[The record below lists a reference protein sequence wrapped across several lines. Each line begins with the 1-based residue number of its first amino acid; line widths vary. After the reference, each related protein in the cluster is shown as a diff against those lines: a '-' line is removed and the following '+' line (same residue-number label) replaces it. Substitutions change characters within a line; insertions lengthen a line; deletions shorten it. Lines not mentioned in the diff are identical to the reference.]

1 MSTPSQFKGCNPS
14 ELAIGLD
21 SLPPFAAFGTVGLKQ
36 EDVAVAFVSSLA
48 APAATSSSAMRAATK
63 VAAAAS
69 SSCSA
74 LLAALASLV
83 VPTAATVAS
92 ATDAHG
98 SSIKEPP
105 VRQRT
110 ELSDALSVAS
120 ATDAHG
126 SLIEEPQVRKRSKL
140 SEALSAYREVHS
152 KEVNEAWLT
161 MAVCCSGREQH
172 ISSNQDEPATGK
184 LLPASGQ
191 EGAREEPVHKRFKN
205 QARGPDTYVVFAL
218 WQSLDSS
225 CPATWDRGLQGSLGS
240 TKVRGRTRSM

>member
-21 SLPPFAAFGTVGLKQ
+21 SLPPFAAFGTVGSKQ
-36 EDVAVAFVSSLA
+36 EDVAVAFGSSLA

-126 SLIEEPQVRKRSKL
+126 SLIEDRGASSEEKEQTVRQCAVAVGSSISAATKMSQRRANFCLLEAKREHMKSQCTKDSKL
-140 SEALSAYREVHS
+140 KHGVQTLTLFSPFGNPWTIHVLQRGTEVYKGH
-152 KEVNEAWLT
+152 
-161 MAVCCSGREQH
+161 
-172 ISSNQDEPATGK
+172 
-184 LLPASGQ
+184 
-191 EGAREEPVHKRFKN
+191 
-205 QARGPDTYVVFAL
+205 
-218 WQSLDSS
+218 
-225 CPATWDRGLQGSLGS
+225 
-240 TKVRGRTRSM
+240 

>member
-1 MSTPSQFKGCNPS
+1 MADIIQRHCCLIMDGIQANHHWHRPCEDDSDDSPAPTVIANTDIGNPS

-21 SLPPFAAFGTVGLKQ
+21 SLPPFAAFGTVGSKQ
-36 EDVAVAFVSSLA
+36 EDVAEAFGSSLV
-48 APAATSSSAMRAATK
+48 APAATSSSAMPAATK

-126 SLIEEPQVRKRSKL
+126 SLIEDRGASSEEKEQTVRGVHTERYTVRK
-140 SEALSAYREVHS
+140 
-152 KEVNEAWLT
+152 
-161 MAVCCSGREQH
+161 
-172 ISSNQDEPATGK
+172 
-184 LLPASGQ
+184 
-191 EGAREEPVHKRFKN
+191 
-205 QARGPDTYVVFAL
+205 
-218 WQSLDSS
+218 
-225 CPATWDRGLQGSLGS
+225 
-240 TKVRGRTRSM
+240 SMKHG

>member
-21 SLPPFAAFGTVGLKQ
+21 SLPPFAAFGTVGSKQ

-126 SLIEEPQVRKRSKL
+126 SLIEDRGASSEEKEQTVRGVHTERYTVRKSMKHGCPWQCAVAVGSSISAATKMSQRRANFCLLEAKREHMKSQCTKDSKL
-140 SEALSAYREVHS
+140 KHGVQTLTLFSPFGNPWTIHVLQRGTEVYKGH
-152 KEVNEAWLT
+152 
-161 MAVCCSGREQH
+161 
-172 ISSNQDEPATGK
+172 
-184 LLPASGQ
+184 
-191 EGAREEPVHKRFKN
+191 
-205 QARGPDTYVVFAL
+205 
-218 WQSLDSS
+218 
-225 CPATWDRGLQGSLGS
+225 
-240 TKVRGRTRSM
+240 